1 MAGHMIRHRVLWLI
15 IPNRQNS
22 NLTFPGMSKWESIE
36 IVLRLMIAVRK
47 IQAEA
52 D

>member
-1 MAGHMIRHRVLWLI
+1 MAGRMLRHRVLWLI

-22 NLTFPGMSKWESIE
+22 NLTFPGISKWECVE
-36 IVLRLMIAVRK
+36 TVLILMIAVRK
-47 IQAEA
+47 IQLEA